1 MRKRRELELR
11 ETGVKA
17 VGAMPWGSHF
27 CVFYE
32 TKQDLLDTLA
42 QYFKA
47 GLENNE
53 LCLWVVSPPL
63 TVEEAKR
70 ALGQAVSD
78 LDRHLAEGQLE
89 IHAHDEWYLHNG
101 RCDPQRILQSWCD
114 KLNQALARSYAGLRA
129 SGDGGWIQNDDWMV
143 FREYER
149 ELDALI
155 SDRRRII
162 LCTYPLT
169 TSPRVQIFDVAR
181 IHQVAL
187 ARRHGSWEMVE
198 TPELKQAKAEIKRF
212 NDKLEQKVEERTR
225 ELATTNEAL
234 RSEIAERKLA
244 EEAVKQAED
253 RIRLVIDTIPRM
265 AWSLRPDGVLD
276 FLNQRWLD
284 YTGLSLEEAIE
295 QPTCTVHPQDLLR
308 VMEKWLVVKATS
320 QAYEDEMRLRR
331 ADGEYRWFLV
341 RIAPL
346 LDEQGSIVKR
356 YGVAIDI
363 EHRKRA
369 EKALRESETRFRRL
383 VELMPVAVYV
393 CDTSG
398 IIHIYNH
405 RAVELWGREPESGD
419 TAQRYC
425 ASLRLYT
432 PDGKLVPHQE
442 SKMAE
447 VLRTGVPA
455 YDQEIVVERPDG
467 WRQATRANIAP
478 LRKS

>member
-1 MRKRRELELR
+1 MLSGAISRLLRLNLMRKRRELELR

-101 RCDPQRILQSWCD
+101 RCDPQRILQSWCE

-155 SDRRRII
+155 ADQRRII

-169 TSPRVQIFDVAR
+169 TSPGVQIFDVAR

-212 NDKLEQKVEERTR
+212 NDKLEQKVEERT
-225 ELATTNEAL
+225 
-234 RSEIAERKLA
+234 
-244 EEAVKQAED
+244 
-253 RIRLVIDTIPRM
+253 
-265 AWSLRPDGVLD
+265 
-276 FLNQRWLD
+276 
-284 YTGLSLEEAIE
+284 
-295 QPTCTVHPQDLLR
+295 
-308 VMEKWLVVKATS
+308 
-320 QAYEDEMRLRR
+320 
-331 ADGEYRWFLV
+331 
-341 RIAPL
+341 
-346 LDEQGSIVKR
+346 
-356 YGVAIDI
+356 
-363 EHRKRA
+363 
-369 EKALRESETRFRRL
+369 
-383 VELMPVAVYV
+383 
-393 CDTSG
+393 
-398 IIHIYNH
+398 
-405 RAVELWGREPESGD
+405 
-419 TAQRYC
+419 
-425 ASLRLYT
+425 
-432 PDGKLVPHQE
+432 
-442 SKMAE
+442 
-447 VLRTGVPA
+447 
-455 YDQEIVVERPDG
+455 
-467 WRQATRANIAP
+467 
-478 LRKS
+478 